1 MCWQLTLS
9 VSQIVAAVINK
20 GVASNGTRLAYRLP
34 IGFQLIFPA
43 LVIALV
49 WFVPESPRWLLRN
62 GRDQK
67 AEAALLRIHGEDR
80 SYDPQ
85 SDLTQIQEGLR
96 EEADLA
102 AESSWMSL
110 VTDPIERRKL
120 IFSAG
125 ALVAQQ
131 INGIQCMHEIV
142 PHHFAFVVVV
152 LTNFDRV
159 LLFWHSLLQG
169 HRAGRSVLDDDNC
182 LHYSS
187 RHSVRGCTMRQQ
199 DPKEAFAALDHLDDD
214 YFHFHSR
221 RSRHTGRG
229 CQSNIRQGHHFFR
242 DY

>member
-80 SYDPQ
+80 AYDPQ
-85 SDLTQIQEGLR
+85 SDLMQIQEGLR

-102 AESSWMSL
+102 AESSWVSL

-131 INGIQCMHEIV
+131 INGI
-142 PHHFAFVVVV
+142 
-152 LTNFDRV
+152 
-159 LLFWHSLLQG
+159 
-169 HRAGRSVLDDDNC
+169 
-182 LHYSS
+182 
-187 RHSVRGCTMRQQ
+187 
-199 DPKEAFAALDHLDDD
+199 
-214 YFHFHSR
+214 
-221 RSRHTGRG
+221 
-229 CQSNIRQGHHFFR
+229 
-242 DY
+242 